1 MDTAPDSAARSALA
15 AAPRTELR
23 SAFGAVLAAGAG
35 GLLLLR
41 WPALELGLFARTA
54 ARIAGLLCGSPVL
67 RVAEGWQL
75 PAAPSPV
82 LVSAACSGTDYF
94 LIVAALL
101 GWRFARG
108 RCAPWRPAALALAA
122 ALPLAIGVN
131 ALRIAALAQVHR
143 WVIPLWP
150 NSYANFFH
158 LLTGV
163 AVFLPALIALHIL
176 LEYHGRRPAPRV

>member
-1 MDTAPDSAARSALA
+1 MHNAPDSASRSAPGA
-15 AAPRTELR
+15 TPRTELR
-23 SAFGAVLAAGAG
+23 AALAALLAAAAG

-41 WPALELGLFARTA
+41 WPALELGLFAHTA

-67 RVAEGWQL
+67 PVADGWQL
-75 PAAPSPV
+75 PAAPTPV
-82 LVSAACSGTDYF
+82 LVTSACSGADYF

-101 GWRFARG
+101 GWRLARG
-108 RCAPWRPAALALAA
+108 RCAPWRAAALALAA
-122 ALPLAIGVN
+122 ALPLAIAVN

-150 NSYANFFH
+150 DSYANFLH

-163 AVFLPALIALHIL
+163 AVFLPALIALHLL
-176 LEYHGRRPAPRV
+176 LEYNGRRSSPRV